1 VKASDLGLLLHPL
14 RRPSS
19 LINCAQILNLY
30 AVLSPSGLGGNSYG
44 HRSVAVVVP
53 GELRLLI
60 AYVDDAG
67 DVQTLK
73 SGSNIQPIL
82 AFVCVIVDQSQLA
95 KLTTDFLALKEHH
108 FRGRLTR
115 GPHRLS
121 NILTEIK
128 GAELRTMV
136 RESRKKRRTALLYLR
151 DVMDMLEGIDARVIG
166 RVWIKVPDEPLDG
179 LAMNTYS
186 IQWICEMFQRYLEK
200 KGEQGTIVIDSNNP
214 GVNTKVA
221 HSIFTQKFQ
230 ASGDCYDRI
239 LDMPTFGGSQ
249 NHAGLQIADTIASGV
264 VVPMAGRSYCA
275 DHVEGSHVHEGY
287 DKISDWLGKKLRHRQ
302 FRYRE
307 EEIWRGGLVVSDPVG
322 GKHSGHLFRR
332 PAAVTSSGALL

>member
-1 VKASDLGLLLHPL
+1 
-14 RRPSS
+14 
-19 LINCAQILNLY
+19 
-30 AVLSPSGLGGNSYG
+30 
-44 HRSVAVVVP
+44 
-53 GELRLLI
+53 LLI

-73 SGSNIQPIL
+73 SGSSIQPIL

-108 FRGRLTR
+108 FRGRLNT

-128 GAELRTMV
+128 GAKLRTMV

-166 RVWIKVPDEPLDG
+166 RIWIKVPDEALDG

-186 IQWICEMFQRYLEK
+186 IQWICEMFQRYLEE
-200 KGEQGTIVIDSNNP
+200 KGEQGIVVIDSNNP
-214 GVNTKVA
+214 GINAKVA
-221 HSIFTQKFQ
+221 HSVFTQKFQ
-230 ASGDCYDRI
+230 YTGDCYDRI

-249 NHAGLQIADTIASGV
+249 NHAGLQIADTLASGI
-264 VVPMAGRSYCA
+264 VVPMAGRSYCM
-275 DHVEGSHVHEGY
+275 DHVKGSHVHEGY
-287 DKISDWLGKKLRHRQ
+287 DKIADWLGKKLRHRQ

-307 EEIWRGGLVVSDPVG
+307 DEAWSGGLVVSDPVG
-322 GKHSGHLFRR
+322 GKHSGYLFKK
-332 PAAVTSSGALL
+332 AATLTSSL

>member
-1 VKASDLGLLLHPL
+1 
-14 RRPSS
+14 
-19 LINCAQILNLY
+19 
-30 AVLSPSGLGGNSYG
+30 
-44 HRSVAVVVP
+44 
-53 GELRLLI
+53 LLI

-82 AFVCVIVDQSQLA
+82 AFVCVIVDQSKLA
-95 KLTTDFLALKEHH
+95 KLTEDFLTLKEHH
-108 FRGRLTR
+108 FRGRLTT
-115 GPHRLS
+115 GPHRLG

-136 RESRKKRRTALLYLR
+136 RESSRKRRSALLYLR
-151 DVMDMLEGIDARVIG
+151 DIMNMLEGIDARVIG
-166 RVWIKVPDEPLDG
+166 RVWVKVPDEPLDG

-200 KGEQGTIVIDSNNP
+200 KGERGIVVIDSNNP
-214 GVNTKVA
+214 GVNARVS

-230 ASGDCYDRI
+230 YSGDCYDRI

-249 NHAGLQIADTIASGV
+249 NHAGLQIADTVASGI

-275 DHVEGSHVHEGY
+275 DHVEGSHVHESY
-287 DKISDWLGKKLRHRQ
+287 DKISDWLGETLRHRQ
-302 FRYRE
+302 YRYRE
-307 EEIWRGGLVVSDPVG
+307 EGSWNGGLVVSDPVG
-322 GKHSGHLFRR
+322 RKHSGHLFKRSV
-332 PAAVTSSGALL
+332 AAAPTIASLATGFGR